1 MLEFPEVPIFV
12 EKVTVTPIVSRSINA
27 ADYQNIPPAVA
38 AMSKQFEAG
47 QATAMHSHQRAQL
60 LFASRGVIRV
70 STEKGFWL
78 LPPLRALW
86 VPPGVPHSTA
96 AVTLV
101 DMRTL
106 YIDVEAARLLWH
118 GCQVIEV
125 SNLLREL
132 ILSLTAEPVVY
143 AENERGG
150 RLASLIL
157 AELPAAETVA
167 TQIPWPRDRR
177 LVSICSAI
185 MAQPGLTRPLDAW
198 ADAAGASERT
208 LIRLFQSELGMNYRQ
223 WLQQVRLADAVCR
236 LSMGQSIGRIAR
248 ELGYRSPSAF
258 SAMFRRALG
267 TAPNSYLQAA
277 RLR

>member
-1 MLEFPEVPIFV
+1 VLELLKVPIFV
-12 EKVTVTPIVSRSINA
+12 EKVTAMHPLPRSINA
-27 ADYQNIPPAVA
+27 EDYQNIAPAVA
-38 AMSKQFEAG
+38 AMSKEFAAG
-47 QATAMHSHQRAQL
+47 TGSATHSHRRAQL

-70 STEKGFWL
+70 STDKGYWL

-86 VPPGVPHSTA
+86 VPPNVPHCTM
-96 AVTLV
+96 AVSHV

-106 YIDVEAARLLWH
+106 YIDADAARSLWA

-143 AENERGG
+143 SQNERGG
-150 RLASLIL
+150 RLAALIL
-157 AELPAAETVA
+157 SELPSAETVA

-177 LVSICSAI
+177 LISICTSI
-185 MAQPGLTRPLDAW
+185 MDQPGLNRPLGAW
-198 ADAAGASERT
+198 ADAVGASERT
-208 LIRLFQSELGMNYRQ
+208 LIRLFQSELGMHYRQ

-236 LSMGQSIGRIAR
+236 LSMGQSIGTISR

-267 TAPNSYLQAA
+267 TPPNLYLHPATI
-277 RLR
+277 

>member
-1 MLEFPEVPIFV
+1 MLEFLHVPFFV
-12 EKVTVTPIVSRSINA
+12 EKLTVTLRSSNA
-27 ADYQNIPPAVA
+27 DDYQYIPPAVA
-38 AMSKQFEAG
+38 AMAKEFTPGSGSAL
-47 QATAMHSHQRAQL
+47 HSHPRAQL

-70 STEKGFWL
+70 STQQGFWL

-86 VPPGVPHSTA
+86 VPAGVPHTTV
-96 AVTLV
+96 AVTHV

-106 YIDVEAARLLWH
+106 YIDVQAATALWP

-125 SNLLREL
+125 RNLLREL
-132 ILSLTAEPVVY
+132 ILSLTAEPMVY
-143 AENERGG
+143 GQFERGG
-150 RLASLIL
+150 RIASLIL
-157 AELPAAETVA
+157 AELPYAETVP

-177 LVSICSAI
+177 LVSVCEQI
-185 MAQPGLTRPLDAW
+185 MAQPGVNRPLGAW
-198 ADAAGASERT
+198 ADAVGASERT

-258 SAMFRRALG
+258 SYMFRRVLG
-267 TAPNSYLQAA
+267 TAPNAYLQAEK
-277 RLR
+277 R

>member
-1 MLEFPEVPIFV
+1 MTPPIA
-12 EKVTVTPIVSRSINA
+12 RSNNA
-27 ADYQNIPPAVA
+27 EDYQNIPPAVA
-38 AMSKQFEAG
+38 AMSKEFVAG
-47 QATAMHSHQRAQL
+47 TGSATHSHRRAQL

-70 STEKGFWL
+70 STEQGFWL

-86 VPPGVPHSTA
+86 VPPGVPHSTM
-96 AVTLV
+96 AVTHV

-106 YIDVEAARLLWH
+106 YIDADAAQSLWP

-143 AENERGG
+143 EQNERGG

-157 AELPAAETVA
+157 SELPSAETVA

-177 LVSICSAI
+177 LVSICGA
-185 MAQPGLTRPLDAW
+185 MLDKPGLSRGLGAW
-198 ADAAGASERT
+198 ADEVGASERT
-208 LIRLFQSELGMNYRQ
+208 LIRLFQAELGMNYRQ
-223 WLQQVRLADAVCR
+223 WQQQVRLADAVCR
-236 LSMGQSIGRIAR
+236 LSMGQPIGRISR

-267 TAPNSYLQAA
+267 TSPNVYLQAGKP
-277 RLR
+277 